1 MDISKKENKTFTDTF
16 SLIFQRILDVCKGL
30 LFGIRII
37 LVEKGDMMKLLE
49 KML

>member
-1 MDISKKENKTFTDTF
+1 MDISEKENKTYTAIF
-16 SLIFQRILDVCKGL
+16 SLIFQLFFSVCKGL
-30 LFGIRII
+30 LLGIRII